1 MLCAGDCG
9 QVCGLK
15 RSDASAE
22 VLQQAGLQRATLEDL
37 VLQSGMDD
45 AAIAHLLQAMQ
56 ARSRVIQPKA
66 LGVLGKAH
74 LEQYLMRWRRA
85 APDTLTYHAQLSTR
99 WRMAV
104 CPGSCVRVADHDA
117 SARPS
122 SDRSQLDA
130 QPEGAVRLLAVARKP
145 VSHR

>member
-1 MLCAGDCG
+1 MGGLRPSVAQMVPERVASAHWYTAPQLRDLLAAYLTHAREAGERCFV
-9 QVCGLK
+9 QEIVAKFAGLK

-22 VLQQAGLQRATLEDL
+22 GAQQAGVAAGDAGGL

-74 LEQYLMRWRRA
+74 LEQYLMRWRRRR
-85 APDTLTYHAQLSTR
+85 LTR
-99 WRMAV
+99 
-104 CPGSCVRVADHDA
+104 
-117 SARPS
+117 
-122 SDRSQLDA
+122 
-130 QPEGAVRLLAVARKP
+130 
-145 VSHR
+145 